1 MKKYNGS
8 TTVLAEPMKRLAY
21 NEFRGWVLP
30 DDEDGT
36 DEGYLVENL
45 AGGVKGNVPG
55 REGYVSWLPK
65 EQFERMYAPAGGV
78 AGIDRLNACFK
89 EFPEEVKALLHHSV
103 PCPEGLKAHVL
114 HREGPG
120 GATVSLL
127 GLLNGTLFHD
137 GDRLAS
143 VVGAPSYASR
153 EEELASIECYDI
165 ISQYRLKHF
174 EVSEP
179 VIDDFLAS
187 IKPGEDL
194 DRLIAAGVLSEG
206 VEVATGAALD
216 EIIDERT
223 GKDAE

>member
-1 MKKYNGS
+1 MHP
-8 TTVLAEPMKRLAY
+8 TR
-21 NEFRGWVLP
+21 
-30 DDEDGT
+30 
-36 DEGYLVENL
+36 
-45 AGGVKGNVPG
+45 
-55 REGYVSWLPK
+55 
-65 EQFERMYAPAGGV
+65 
-78 AGIDRLNACFK
+78 
-89 EFPEEVKALLHHSV
+89 
-103 PCPEGLKAHVL
+103 
-114 HREGPG
+114 
-120 GATVSLL
+120 VSLL
-127 GLLNGTLFHD
+127 LVTLLLGGCAAPGHQQLGTALSGLEGELQ
-137 GDRLAS
+137 RL
-143 VVGAPSYASR
+143 
-153 EEELASIECYDI
+153 EEELASIERYDI